1 MKTTPID
8 ELEQGRQNLLV
19 FIWKKRKVILLG
31 TGIAF
36 LASIGISL
44 LLTPQYKSTAIVFPA
59 ATSTVSFSEQRN
71 AKASSMDF
79 GEEEQAEQLV
89 QILASS
95 RIRNR
100 IVSQFDLMNH
110 YNIDASD
117 PNKQY
122 KLGKA
127 YDDHIQ
133 YARTRYGSI
142 QIDVWDKDPEKAAVI
157 ANKIVDLIDTVKNEM
172 VRERTLPAFEINKR
186 KKSQLEEEKR
196 TLQNRLDSL
205 SAIGVVPNESRA
217 NLFLAYND
225 SKNAEDRAFYKEKI
239 DINLEYGAAYDGLQT
254 QRDERIIKLTKFE
267 DSYEQSE
274 SDANTNFNHKF
285 IVEPAVVADKKDKP
299 KRLIIVLLAT
309 MGAFVFMVFALLI
322 RDRIKELRKIA

>member
-1 MKTTPID
+1 MKNTEMD
-8 ELEQGRQNLLV
+8 ELQQERQNLLV
-19 FIWKKRKVILLG
+19 FIWKKRKIILIG

-36 LASIGISL
+36 VASIVISL
-44 LLTPQYKSTAIVFPA
+44 LLTPQFKSTAIVFPA

-100 IVSQFDLMNH
+100 IVNQFDLMKH
-110 YNIDASD
+110 YNIDEND
-117 PNKQY
+117 PNKRY

-127 YDDHIQ
+127 YDDHIRFT
-133 YARTRYGSI
+133 RTRYGSI
-142 QIDVWDKDPEKAAVI
+142 QIDVWDKNAAKAAKI
-157 ANKIVDLIDTVKNEM
+157 ANEIVNLIDTVKNEM
-172 VRERTLPAFEINKR
+172 VRERTIPAFEINKR
-186 KKSQLEEEKR
+186 KKLQLEEEKR
-196 TLQNRLDSL
+196 TLQARLDSL
-205 SAIGVVPNESRA
+205 SNIGVVPIEGRA
-217 NLFLAYND
+217 NLFQAYNE

-239 DINLEYGAAYDGLQT
+239 DINLKYGAAYDGLQT

-274 SDANTNFNHKF
+274 SDANTDFNHKF
-285 IVEPAVVADKKDKP
+285 VVEQAVVADKKDKP
-299 KRLIIVLLAT
+299 KRMIIVLLAT
-309 MGAFVFMVFALLI
+309 IGAFVFMVFALLI
-322 RDRIKELRKIA
+322 RDRIRELRKIA

>member
-133 YARTRYGSI
+133 YTRTRYGSI